1 MINKNEENMEN
12 EPEYNQIPPKD
23 IFAYNELRSC
33 ADLHRLYKDGIL
45 DIQPEFQRNEVWPP
59 SFQARFIDSLVK
71 ELPIP
76 NMCFSYDKDQNQMRV
91 IDGLQRMTS
100 IIKFLDT
107 EKEWK
112 ISVLPDIDPRIS
124 GKTNFQIKKDSVA
137 LYDSIRNL
145 SLPVTFLRVSHKKTE
160 HDEYLFRIFHRLNT
174 YGKRLNSQEIRN
186 CIYSGPFNSLLK
198 ELNETGN
205 WKKLL
210 NIKHD
215 NRFQKTELILRF
227 FAFYDE
233 LKSYDGILTK
243 FLNRYM
249 SIHRNDTETELA
261 IKKTI
266 FLDTIDF
273 VFDKITDKK
282 VLSKTSN
289 AFVESLLFG
298 VAKNLQF
305 LKKNNGKD
313 MKNYYKKMSAEKA
326 FLEKNLSEGVM
337 KKNKVDSR
345 FQKTLSIFAG
355 K

>member
-1 MINKNEENMEN
+1 MIHKNKENMEN
-12 EPEYNQIPPKD
+12 EQEYNQIPPKD

-59 SFQARFIDSLVK
+59 AFQARFIDSLVK

-145 SLPVTFLRVSHKKTE
+145 SLPVTFLRVSHKKIE
-160 HDEYLFRIFHRLNT
+160 HDEYLFSIFHRLNT

-186 CIYSGPFNSLLK
+186 CIYSGPFNSLIK
-198 ELNETGN
+198 ELNETSD

-233 LKSYDGILTK
+233 LKNYDGILTK

-249 SIHRNDTETELA
+249 SIHRNDTETELS

-266 FLDTIDF
+266 FLDTIDL

-282 VLSKTSN
+282 VLNKTSN

-313 MKNYYKKMSAEKA
+313 MKNYYKKMSAEKV
-326 FLEKNLSEGVM
+326 FSEKNLSEGVM

-345 FQKTLSIFAG
+345 FQKTLSIFSG